1 MNSQEQLS
9 AQLEKLAAA
18 NAEAEAISKLIDS
31 GDAMDVS
38 QEARWSE
45 LMDENEGELATLTNK
60 KNQLEKVVSEQK
72 RLLATRQSLIGAGS
86 IESATQQAP
95 LAGGFEPQ
103 AAGLPVVHNKFCGKL
118 KAFKDDELSEAYGA
132 GQWLKAVVAIQAGRR
147 DERAEQLAARY
158 GSPILAT
165 ATEGTDSAG
174 GYLVP
179 DPVSA
184 AIINVRALSGLSR
197 QICRIVPMTSD
208 TLSVPKKTGTVTV
221 DYPTEGAAITAD
233 DQTWGQVALTAV
245 RRACLSKVSQDLV
258 DDAVIPIIDDLA
270 AEIGSDLSVQEDNEL
285 INGDASAT
293 YGGETGLVTAAAQTQ
308 AVTGAWS
315 AIDLSDLT
323 ATMGLVGAKYWQYG
337 ASWICSAAFYHS
349 VMLDLLAAAG
359 GNTVASL
366 GEGGKQMFLGYP
378 VHLTDQLPT
387 ATAADTHLLF
397 GSFSKA
403 VIIGDRAGVRVQT
416 SSERF
421 FDEDNLAIRASV
433 RYDIACHDTSAYAEL
448 TTSA

>member
-1 MNSQEQLS
+1 
-9 AQLEKLAAA
+9 
-18 NAEAEAISKLIDS
+18 
-31 GDAMDVS
+31 
-38 QEARWSE
+38 
-45 LMDENEGELATLTNK
+45 
-60 KNQLEKVVSEQK
+60 
-72 RLLATRQSLIGAGS
+72 
-86 IESATQQAP
+86 
-95 LAGGFEPQ
+95 
-103 AAGLPVVHNKFCGKL
+103 
-118 KAFKDDELSEAYGA
+118 
-132 GQWLKAVVAIQAGRR
+132 
-147 DERAEQLAARY
+147 
-158 GSPILAT
+158 
-165 ATEGTDSAG
+165 
-174 GYLVP
+174 
-179 DPVSA
+179 
-184 AIINVRALSGLSR
+184 
-197 QICRIVPMTSD
+197 MTSD

-258 DDAVIPIIDDLA
+258 DDAVIPIMDDLA
-270 AEIGSDLSVQEDNEL
+270 AEIGSDLAAQEDNEL
-285 INGDASAT
+285 INGDGTST
-293 YGGETGLVTAAAQTQ
+293 FGGETGLVTAAAQTQ
-308 AVTGAWS
+308 AVSGAWS

-403 VIIGDRAGVRVQT
+403 AIIGDRAGVRVQT